1 MVAGHKGQPEQI
13 RALGRAGRRRRLRG
27 ARDRGTTGARGRGT
41 ANRQAAGAAGH
52 APAHR
57 RGHLRMV
64 DNVGQATIELF
75 PQTVIQLG
83 ALVYTDEY
91 DIRCCPP
98 VWGLR
103 PQDGLTF
110 AGRVRP

>member
-1 MVAGHKGQPEQI
+1 
-13 RALGRAGRRRRLRG
+13 
-27 ARDRGTTGARGRGT
+27 
-41 ANRQAAGAAGH
+41 
-52 APAHR
+52 
-57 RGHLRMV
+57 MV

-103 PQDGLTF
+103 PHEVVQSSRT
-110 AGRVRP
+110 PC